1 MFSTPILTGLAMALA
16 LNLALF
22 RLTQGKNAALIKI
35 FQWVLLL
42 LSAGVEIAGMAGD
55 RIHAA
60 LLVAAY
66 LFILLDLGFRMLAAE
81 FWGKVGFGTLVVAQT
96 VLGGY
101 LYSVSQIP
109 YGDIPFAAV
118 SGNQP
123 SPLNETGAPLE
134 WIAGLP
140 LDNGIREVSHEVSDA
155 PLVHSVPTAAARN
168 AVLDSRALNW
178 EMLETLMQHDA
189 RIRDVL
195 IDLRERQARELS
207 DMLAQ
212 LNDASVA
219 GTTMHRYAIDRSQV
233 DDLLKDGAIS
243 TARHKT
249 FLETWR
255 LLDKDE
261 QAFRSRQTEALF
273 HALLELMVDEQVDE
287 THRVELIDFM
297 VQHYAHDVRLVRP
310 LITLYDTLDE
320 EYPRQKRLNHEFL
333 ELYLQKR
340 TAILRGFEALG
351 RPALQALLDYRRKT
365 VSTIRYSQNELDRFL
380 ARHFRVRIQPLYG
393 VAAPRSIPQF
403 LNREKYPVLRKWLG
417 ASYEQD
423 YLRRNLIRISRDNW
437 IPNPGENVMG
447 LPRPDY
453 QNIVQAFRKNAAAAI
468 DRFIIHPDPVYR
480 ANVAWYLA
488 ERKDPYTVP
497 LVLELMQDTHPEVR
511 RMAAIA
517 AGNFRLLDMQ
527 GANDPKFA
535 AIVEMLQNYRTNADA
550 FARTYALAALTTVAD
565 RQKALYVL
573 DLLLNDGTTAHSIL
587 GEAAPDW
594 RNDAEKNAVASL
606 AATLSRTPEE
616 IYVKTQALKALLAV
630 NSPDSL
636 GILLHYLEHIYD
648 TQHRHPGLLRY
659 LIPHW
664 TLPQEAENVEDVI
677 YYLAHRYQ
685 EHPDI
690 LQQPLKT
697 LRAFLAS
704 AYSEHRSAEFF
715 QYLSFLKAFDPLE
728 YEAYLEETAEHIIP
742 MRIKEYFASTYGFWL
757 VIWPL
762 FLIGVLILQYG
773 FGFYPGFINAA
784 RKNRTASNRQ
794 ANPAADMRNHRQ
806 APAAAI
812 VPVKMSGNKP

>member
-1 MFSTPILTGLAMALA
+1 MFSTPILIGLALALA
-16 LNLALF
+16 LNLALY
-22 RLTQGKNAALIKI
+22 RLTLGKNAALIKL
-35 FQWVLLL
+35 FQWLLLL
-42 LSAGVEIAGMAGD
+42 LSAGVEIASMAGD
-55 RIHAA
+55 RIYPFLLAA
-60 LLVAAY
+60 TF
-66 LFILLDLGFRMLAAE
+66 LFILLDLGFRMLAAD
-81 FWGKVGFGTLVVAQT
+81 FWGKLAFGTLVVAQT

-101 LYSVSQIP
+101 LYTVSQIP
-109 YGDIPFAAV
+109 YGDRPFSALSA
-118 SGNQP
+118 NQP
-123 SPLNETGAPLE
+123 LPLNENEAPVE

-140 LDNGIREVSHEVSDA
+140 LDKGIREVSHEVGEA
-155 PLVHSVPTAAARN
+155 PLVHTVPSTPARN
-168 AVLDSRALNW
+168 TVLDSHALNW

-207 DMLAQ
+207 DMLAR

-219 GTTMHRYAIDRSQV
+219 GTSMHRYAIDRSHV
-233 DDLLKDGAIS
+233 DEMLKDGAIS

-261 QAFRSRQTEALF
+261 QAFRARQTETLF
-273 HALLELMVDEQVDE
+273 HTLLELMVDEQVDE

-310 LITLYDTLDE
+310 LIALYDQLDE
-320 EYPRQKRLNHEFL
+320 EYPRQKRLNREFL

-340 TAILRGFEALG
+340 TAILHGFEALG

-365 VSTIRYSQNELDRFL
+365 VSTLSYSQNELDRFL
-380 ARHFRVRIQPLYG
+380 ARNFRVRIQPLYG
-393 VAAPRSIPQF
+393 VASPRSIPQF
-403 LNREKYPVLRKWLG
+403 LNREKYPVLKKWLG
-417 ASYEQD
+417 PSYEQD

-447 LPRPDY
+447 LATQDY
-453 QNIVQAFRKNAAAAI
+453 QGIVQAFRKNAASAI
-468 DRFIIHPDPVYR
+468 DRYIIHPEPAYR
-480 ANVAWYLA
+480 ANLAWYLA

-497 LVLELMQDTHPEVR
+497 LVLELMKDTHPEVR

-527 GANDPKFA
+527 GANDPKFT

-550 FARTYALAALTTVAD
+550 FARAYALAALTTVAD

-587 GEAAPDW
+587 GGAAPAW
-594 RNDAEKNAVASL
+594 KNDAEKTTVASL
-606 AATLSRTPEE
+606 ADTLNRTPEE

-648 TQHRHPGLLRY
+648 THGRHPSLLRY

-677 YYLAHRYQ
+677 HYLAHRYQ
-685 EHPDI
+685 EHPDT

-704 AYSEHRSAEFF
+704 AYAEHRSAEFF
-715 QYLSFLKAFDPLE
+715 QYLNFLRAFDKLE

-762 FLIGVLILQYG
+762 FLSGILILQYG
-773 FGFYPGFINAA
+773 FGFHPGFINAT
-784 RKNRTASNRQ
+784 RKNRTVSNRH
-794 ANPAADMRNHRQ
+794 ANPAADLRNHRQ

-812 VPVKMSGNKP
+812 VPVKIGNKP